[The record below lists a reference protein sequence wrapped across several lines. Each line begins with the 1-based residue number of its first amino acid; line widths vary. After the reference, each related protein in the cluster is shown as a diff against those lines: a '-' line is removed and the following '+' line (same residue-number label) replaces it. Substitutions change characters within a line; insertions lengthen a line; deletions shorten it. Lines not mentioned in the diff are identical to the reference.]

1 MDDEIEKNQTGS
13 YTVKASI
20 SVDDFNEYFDTE
32 INDETV
38 DTMGD
43 LIMHRIGHLPKQGE
57 SIVIGNFFFKVLHSD
72 HRRIYL
78 LEVIKE
84 STKEII

>member
-1 MDDEIEKNQTGS
+1 MDDEIKKNQTGS

-20 SVDDFNEYFDTE
+20 SLDDFNEYFDAE

-38 DTMGD
+38 DTIGD
-43 LIMHRIGHLPKQGE
+43 LIMHQIGHLPKQDE
-57 SIVIGNFFFKVLHSD
+57 SVVIGNFFFKVLHSD

-78 LEVIKE
+78 LDVIKE
-84 STKEII
+84 PTQEII